1 RKANPE
7 IARGMIT
14 PLDFSQYTAFGG
26 FISDYNG
33 SKIAVF
39 HNTGEKEITVDLAG
53 YTDMN
58 FSVVRG
64 YAGKGKAV
72 LKGTSLTVSEYTSA
86 VLK

>member
-1 RKANPE
+1 
-7 IARGMIT
+7 M
-14 PLDFSQYTAFGG
+14 DFSQYTAFGG

-33 SKIAVF
+33 SKAAVF
-39 HNTGEKEITVDLAG
+39 HNTGEKELTVDLAG

-72 LKGTSLTVSEYTSA
+72 LNGTLLAVSGYTSV